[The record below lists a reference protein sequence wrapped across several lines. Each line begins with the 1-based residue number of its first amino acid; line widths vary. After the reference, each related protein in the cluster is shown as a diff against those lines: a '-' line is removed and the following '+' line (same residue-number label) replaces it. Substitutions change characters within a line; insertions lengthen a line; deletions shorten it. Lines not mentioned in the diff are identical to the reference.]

1 MICHGIIAM
10 NTSKKYNFWKS
21 TIVFFLFN
29 PTIPLNL
36 LDVYAH
42 NPTTL
47 VTYALITTQVII

>member
-10 NTSKKYNFWKS
+10 NTSKKYDFWKS

-29 PTIPLNL
+29 PTINL